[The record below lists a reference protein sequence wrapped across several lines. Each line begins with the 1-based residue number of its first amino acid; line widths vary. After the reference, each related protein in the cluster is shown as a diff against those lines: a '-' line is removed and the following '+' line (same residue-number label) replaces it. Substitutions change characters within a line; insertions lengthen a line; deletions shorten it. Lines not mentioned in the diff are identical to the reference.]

1 MGTLRTN
8 VADHSG
14 VVDARVA
21 AKFLKEERKKNRWSL
36 LYASVTTDNTI
47 LT

>member
-21 AKFLKEERKKNRWSL
+21 AKFLKEERKTVGLFSMHR
-36 LYASVTTDNTI
+36 
-47 LT
+47 